1 MSILGKDIDTLK
13 SEYNALLTRYNN
25 GIKYIETH
33 PKELKKW
40 EKELFKI
47 MTNLDV
53 KIHEIKFYCNYKMTG
68 EEIQNG
74 FENK

>member
-13 SEYNALLTRYNN
+13 CEYNALLTRYNN
-25 GIKYIETH
+25 GIKYIENH
-33 PKELKKW
+33 PDEVEKW
-40 EKELFKI
+40 EKELLKI
-47 MTNLDV
+47 ITNLDI
-53 KIHEIKFYCNYKMTG
+53 KIHEIKFYCNYKMTR

>member
-13 SEYNALLTRYNN
+13 NEYNALLIRYNN

-40 EKELFKI
+40 EKELLKI
-47 MTNLDV
+47 MTNLDL
-53 KIHEIKFYCNYKMTG
+53 KIHEIKFYCNYKMSDK
-68 EEIQNG
+68 EKMEG
-74 FENK
+74 FTNE

>member
-13 SEYNALLTRYNN
+13 DEYNALLTRYNN

-40 EKELFKI
+40 EKELLKI
-47 MTNLDV
+47 MTNLDI
-53 KIHEIKFYCNYKMTG
+53 KMHEIKFYCNYKMTNK
-68 EEIQNG
+68 EIQNG
-74 FENK
+74 FEN